1 MSVHF
6 APDLRLMHVPWNNRG
21 TALDEIV
28 DSTLGLYV
36 HLAALDPGRNKVSP
50 IRELRANDCSWALSA
65 L

>member
-1 MSVHF
+1 
-6 APDLRLMHVPWNNRG
+6 MHVPWNNRG

-28 DSTLGLYV
+28 DSTLGFYV

-50 IRELRANDCSWALSA
+50 TRELRANDGSWALTA